1 MTRNEILYLS
11 AGIAV
16 GALAGANFHKI
27 KESLAPLLALAG
39 DSIGDSYAAVA
50 QRVAEQVESIQDTIA
65 EAKAASATPVQ
76 T

>member
-27 KESLAPLLALAG
+27 KDALGPLLALAG
-39 DSIGDSYAAVA
+39 DSLGDSYTSVA

-65 EAKAASATPVQ
+65 EAKSAAVPAQ